1 MVNTNRGCRLSI
13 PRKVLFPLLAGTI
26 VAILSCTGEP
36 GSSSTEL
43 TVVPS
48 ITPVPTVPK
57 DVQGCAVG
65 PDAEC
70 PGASFDGQDFSAIP
84 SVQGGGS
91 RGREAADFSGSTLE
105 GASFVGSNLE
115 GVFFE
120 GANLRGVDFKDANLR
135 GVDFK
140 DANLRGASFYQ
151 ADLSG
156 SDLTGADLENADL
169 DDAILEGVIY
179 CRTKTPEGSI
189 SDRDCP

>member
-1 MVNTNRGCRLSI
+1 MVNANRGCRLSI

-36 GSSSTEL
+36 GSSSTQM

-65 PDAEC
+65 PNAEC
-70 PGASFDGQDFSAIP
+70 PGASFDGQDFSEIP

-120 GANLRGVDFKDANLR
+120 GANLRDVDFQ
-135 GVDFK
+135 

-156 SDLTGADLENADL
+156 SDFTDADLENADME
-169 DDAILEGVIY
+169 DAMLEGVIY
-179 CRTKTPEGSI
+179 CRTKTPDGSV
-189 SDRDCP
+189 SNRDCP

>member
-1 MVNTNRGCRLSI
+1 MVRGDCGYRLSI
-13 PRKVLFPLLAGTI
+13 PRKTLLPLVVGII
-26 VAILSCTGEP
+26 VIALSCTSEP
-36 GSSSTEL
+36 GSFSTQL
-43 TVVPS
+43 TMVPS

-65 PDAEC
+65 PNAEC
-70 PGASFDGQDFSAIP
+70 PGASFDGQDFSEIP

-91 RGREAADFSGSTLE
+91 RGREAADFSEAILE

-120 GANLRGVDFKDANLR
+120 GADVRGVNFQ
-135 GVDFK
+135 

-156 SDLTGADLENADL
+156 SDFTGADLENADL
-169 DDAILEGVIY
+169 EDAKLEGVIY
-179 CRTKTPEGSI
+179 CRTKTADGSI